1 VQIVDRLDQL
11 FFNAYS
17 AGLFFTSGASL
28 IIPSFFLHAVLI
40 VAAIF
45 LLVLI
50 VAAIF
55 LLVIMLVFARGRFLV
70 SLPFTGIAFPVFIL
84 PRLNLHYTRSLLGCG
99 RDFEIH

>member
-45 LLVLI
+45 LLL
-50 VAAIF
+50 
-55 LLVIMLVFARGRFLV
+55 IMLMLFIRGGFLV
-70 SLPFTGIAFPVFIL
+70 FLPITGFAFPVFIL
-84 PRLNLHYTRSLLGCG
+84 PRLNLYYTRSMLSRG